1 MIHFPAVVC
10 TSSPSTTNSL
20 GVRSG
25 LDPQRTTQDSTR
37 YLWGSTVACRGQ
49 RRYFSGALLYVPL
62 MLVSTFRMED
72 DQTPYVFSMPPH
84 IDSEGDEVAA
94 YVSVRPF
101 GKDSRDVAINM
112 SIDEAEELARQLVAV
127 VTDAR

>member
-1 MIHFPAVVC
+1 
-10 TSSPSTTNSL
+10 
-20 GVRSG
+20 
-25 LDPQRTTQDSTR
+25 
-37 YLWGSTVACRGQ
+37 
-49 RRYFSGALLYVPL
+49 

-112 SIDEAEELARQLVAV
+112 SIVEAEELARQLVAV
-127 VTDAR
+127 VTDARGADLVSTASRSPKTCVCKI

>member
-1 MIHFPAVVC
+1 
-10 TSSPSTTNSL
+10 
-20 GVRSG
+20 
-25 LDPQRTTQDSTR
+25 
-37 YLWGSTVACRGQ
+37 
-49 RRYFSGALLYVPL
+49 
-62 MLVSTFRMED
+62 MLVSTSRMED

-112 SIDEAEELARQLVAV
+112 SIDEAEELGRFSEHGVKVAEDMRLQDLKEAWLVLGIEDLNN
-127 VTDAR
+127 DA